1 MQCGILPVMVNIYYG
16 YVIKGLVW
24 PRCQTG
30 QRYVTPRG
38 NDSHVSIVSLE
49 CTRSLSHVWKNLI
62 EKSEAHEYINLIKT
76 LALPFTAGK

>member
-1 MQCGILPVMVNIYYG
+1 MVNIYYG

-30 QRYVTPRG
+30 QQYVTPCG
-38 NDSHVSIVSLE
+38 NDGYVSIVSLE
-49 CTRSLSHVWKNLI
+49 CTRSLI
-62 EKSEAHEYINLIKT
+62 EKNEAHEYINLIKT